1 MQPSAVSYRSLHINA
16 SQTFD
21 DLSTLSICTPKPA
34 PRAAPYYTRDGA
46 NDCSRASRAS
56 AFCARRIVSHRN
68 NGSIIHCG
76 MEPKADGMVEK
87 RDGQTRLLGKWH
99 NEIVSGR
106 NVHECGFSL
115 KGLLSQELFALCLH
129 RAYLYVFVRFGC
141 VSLLLVSL
149 KWVINISHLI
159 RSRAVWNVKDLNL

>member
-1 MQPSAVSYRSLHINA
+1 
-16 SQTFD
+16 
-21 DLSTLSICTPKPA
+21 
-34 PRAAPYYTRDGA
+34 
-46 NDCSRASRAS
+46 
-56 AFCARRIVSHRN
+56 
-68 NGSIIHCG
+68 
-76 MEPKADGMVEK
+76 MVEK

-159 RSRAVWNVKDLNL
+159 QPGCVECEGFEFIIERFDVIAFRFGYSFLNEV